1 MAQQKLIK
9 NKIIKGA
16 VWLGGGLLAISV
28 VGVAGAAIYQAVASS
43 SEKSNFTAPGK
54 IIFVG
59 DTSLYVHCTGAQGK
73 PTILLENGMGLVGE
87 NWHWVQKQ
95 LSQKYR
101 VCSYDRAGTGFSP
114 SVNGTIDAERSADQ
128 LAKLLEKLGNTGPVL
143 LAGHSYGALIGRV
156 FAKKYPNQIAG
167 LVMVDSSH
175 EDMGER
181 FPPQAKKGFD
191 KMLNGFGILKKL
203 NRVAGARIM
212 GVADKFA
219 AGLSGDSYKRAYHLY
234 ATPQHMA
241 GADREAKG
249 WGNSGIAA
257 RKVAADGLGDLPI
270 TVLMVDNWPK
280 FMMPSWTKMQ
290 SELAQLST
298 NARFETINGPD
309 HFQVLGTQKYAQ
321 QVATEIDRLAQRVF

>member
-1 MAQQKLIK
+1 MAQKTLLK
-9 NKIIKGA
+9 KKVIKGA
-16 VWLGGGLLAISV
+16 VWLGGGLIAISI
-28 VGVAGAAIYQAVASS
+28 VGVAGAAIYQAVVSS
-43 SEKSNFTAPGK
+43 SEKSKLTAPGK
-54 IIFVG
+54 IVTVG
-59 DTSLYVHCTGAQGK
+59 DTSLYVHCTGSEDR
-73 PTILLENGMGLVGE
+73 PTIVLENGMGLVAE
-87 NWHWVQKQ
+87 NWSWVQKQ
-95 LSQKYR
+95 LSAKYR

-114 SVNGTIDAERSADQ
+114 SADGAVDAEKSADQ
-128 LAKLLEKLGNTGPVL
+128 LAKLLDFLGSKEPVL

-156 FAKKYPNQIAG
+156 FAQKYPNRIAA

-219 AGLSGDSYKRAYHLY
+219 AGLEGDTYKRAYHLY

-249 WGNSGIAA
+249 WNISGTAA
-257 RKVAADGLGDLPI
+257 RKVAKEGLGDLPV
-270 TVLMVDNWPK
+270 TVLMVDNWPE

-298 NARFETINGPD
+298 DTRFETVHGPD
-309 HFQVLGTQKYAQ
+309 HFQVLGTQKYAM
-321 QVATEIDRLAQRVF
+321 QVAKEIDRLAQRVF